1 MRSHD
6 EITLGGKAMLLSIVS
21 QLDSLSHY
29 QPVGALLEDVRMALH
44 QGAGMTPHA
53 LARGVGW
60 AHSWGALDKRLKAL
74 YEDMSKGTS
83 GAANKRA
90 AEVAI
95 WKVLEG
101 TNTATGMTYA
111 ILRDAFTSKY
121 GYPPPIE
128 MIPLPHKSRSRNGE
142 D

>member
-1 MRSHD
+1 MPSHD

-44 QGAGMTPHA
+44 QGSGMTPSL

-60 AHSWGALDKRLKAL
+60 ADSWRRLDRRLQAL
-74 YEDMSKGTS
+74 YEHMIKGTS

-101 TNTATGMTYA
+101 TTAATGMTYA
-111 ILRDAFTSKY
+111 IVREAFTLK
-121 GYPPPIE
+121 
-128 MIPLPHKSRSRNGE
+128 
-142 D
+142 